1 MMKIAA
7 IAFALA
13 ATMLMPVGSAS
24 PEARAAEPA
33 DAVPLLDED
42 VQAASEVIIL
52 HGTNSGKGIDPEI
65 GDLPQLK
72 EPPFSSYDSY
82 ALLERADE
90 KLVGEQTSSRKLPNG
105 GKLEVTLRGVEEGK
119 KGKRY
124 SLEAAI
130 KDAKGK
136 DLLPS
141 VKWNAKKGE
150 YVFLAG
156 PKYKKGILVIG
167 IRISK

>member
-1 MMKIAA
+1 MKIAA
-7 IAFALA
+7 IVFALMATAVVSPVMA
-13 ATMLMPVGSAS
+13 ADPVADGA
-24 PEARAAEPA
+24 PLTDEEPA
-33 DAVPLLDED
+33 QAV
-42 VQAASEVIIL
+42 AEVIIL
-52 HGTNSGKGIDPEI
+52 HGTNSGEGIDPKI

-82 ALLERADE
+82 KLLERSDE
-90 KLVGEQTSSRKLPNG
+90 KLVDDTTAEKKLPNQ
-105 GKLEVTLRGVEEGK
+105 GKLELTLKGIEPGKPGK

-124 SLEAAI
+124 AFEAAI

-141 VKWNAKKGE
+141 VKWTTKKGE

-167 IRISK
+167 IRVSK

>member
-1 MMKIAA
+1 MKIAA
-7 IAFALA
+7 IVFALM
-13 ATMLMPVGSAS
+13 ATAVAS
-24 PEARAAEPA
+24 PVMAADPVVDGA
-33 DAVPLLDED
+33 PLTDED
-42 VQAASEVIIL
+42 PNRAVAEVIIL
-52 HGTNSGKGIDPEI
+52 HGTNSGEGIDPKI

-82 ALLERADE
+82 KLLERSDE
-90 KLVGEQTSSRKLPNG
+90 KLVDDETAEKKLPND
-105 GKLEVTLRGVEEGK
+105 GKLELTLKGVEAGK
-119 KGKRY
+119 KGPRY
-124 SLEAAI
+124 AFEAAI

-141 VKWNAKKGE
+141 VKWTTKKGE

-167 IRISK
+167 IKVSK